1 MKRSLTLL
9 FFLFLFSFSLEA
21 SYQDELLEQLLLA
34 EEGDVIEIPEGFHEI
49 TVSLSLEVS
58 DVTIRGKGKHKSIL
72 SFKKQRSGAEGLK
85 VSAQNIILED
95 FAILDAVGDGIKV
108 SHSRNLIIRNVKVG
122 WTEEV
127 SEKNGGY
134 GFYPV
139 MSENIL
145 LEDCEAFGASD
156 AGIYVGQSKNIIVR
170 NNYAYKNVAGIE
182 IENSIHADV
191 YGNVSERNTG
201 GILIFSLPNL
211 SQYGSKVRVFNN
223 IIYDNNLRNFAAPS
237 NIVGYVPQGTGLMV
251 MAYDLVEVF
260 DNRIA
265 GNDTLNVLLTSYNMT
280 EKPINDPKYQSFV
293 SSVYLYNNHLSLGG
307 RDPKGGSSSQSI
319 NQVLALKGILNSK
332 FPDIL
337 YDGFAESEDQKNLQ
351 KICFSPN
358 HTGSFVYL
366 DYERS
371 LENWSRK
378 RDPYYCSLKKLAPVV
393 LPEWFHRN

>member
-1 MKRSLTLL
+1 M
-9 FFLFLFSFSLEA
+9 
-21 SYQDELLEQLLLA
+21 
-34 EEGDVIEIPEGFHEI
+34 
-49 TVSLSLEVS
+49 
-58 DVTIRGKGKHKSIL
+58 
-72 SFKKQRSGAEGLK
+72 
-85 VSAQNIILED
+85 
-95 FAILDAVGDGIKV
+95 
-108 SHSRNLIIRNVKVG
+108 G

-280 EKPINDPKYQSFV
+280 EKLTNDPKYQSFV

-307 RDPKGGSSSQSI
+307 RDPKGGSS
-319 NQVLALKGILNSK
+319 
-332 FPDIL
+332 FPE
-337 YDGFAESEDQKNLQ
+337 YKSSS
-351 KICFSPN
+351 CF
-358 HTGSFVYL
+358 
-366 DYERS
+366 
-371 LENWSRK
+371 K
-378 RDPYYCSLKKLAPVV
+378 RNIKL
-393 LPEWFHRN
+393 